1 MKLWAGCPSRPLSCG
16 QIETHQGV
24 GFKMTVSVRRVV
36 GAAAATALL
45 CSAVAACGGG
55 DDKGGEKASGTGSQ
69 SVAQAVKAAYTKT
82 SAAKSAKVDMT
93 MKMPTAAQGGGDM
106 KMSGTMGWD
115 PTVMDMTM
123 SGAAL
128 SGGGADAP
136 KNIRMLM
143 QDNVMYMDMGA
154 NAAKTMDGK
163 RWMKMDLA
171 AMAKKSGD
179 EKLASQMTGSLDNMN
194 QDPAQ
199 QIAVLLDSPNL
210 KHLGS
215 ATVDGAETQHYKG
228 KLTVD
233 EMLAK
238 NDSLKVLGK
247 SERDQLLKNV
257 KKAGIKTYDTEL
269 WINKDDLPVR
279 LDVTMDSSQGAI
291 QMSEKFSDYGAAVK
305 ADVPPASQTFDMM
318 EMLKELGGASGGAGS
333 STGSAS

>member
-1 MKLWAGCPSRPLSCG
+1 
-16 QIETHQGV
+16 
-24 GFKMTVSVRRVV
+24 MTVSVRRVV

-55 DDKGGEKASGTGSQ
+55 DDKGSEKKASGTGSQ
-69 SVAQAVKAAYTKT
+69 SVAQAVTAAYKKT

-93 MKMPTAAQGGGDM
+93 MKMPAAAQGGGDM

-123 SGAAL
+123 SGSAFAA
-128 SGGGADAP
+128 GGADAP

-143 QDNVMYMDMGA
+143 KDNVMYMDMGA
-154 NAAKTMDGK
+154 AAAKSMDGK

-171 AMAKKSGD
+171 AVAKESGD

-194 QDPAQ
+194 QDPAK

-215 ATVDGAETQHYKG
+215 ATVDGAETEHYKG

-233 EMLAK
+233 EMLGK
-238 NDSLKVLGK
+238 NDSLKVLSK
-247 SERDQLLKNV
+247 SERDQLLKSV
-257 KKAGIKTYDTEL
+257 KKAGIKNYDTEL

-279 LDVTMDSSQGAI
+279 LDVTMDSSQGAV

-305 ADVPPASQTFDMM
+305 ASTPPASQTFDMM
-318 EMLKELGGASGGAGS
+318 QMLKELGGASGAGGA
-333 STGSAS
+333 TGSASPGVDSGV

>member
-1 MKLWAGCPSRPLSCG
+1 
-16 QIETHQGV
+16 
-24 GFKMTVSVRRVV
+24 MTVSVRRVV

-55 DDKGGEKASGTGSQ
+55 DDKGEKKASGGTGSQ
-69 SVAQAVKAAYTKT
+69 SVAQAVSAAFKKT
-82 SAAKSAKVDMT
+82 SEAKSAKVDMT
-93 MKMPTAAQGGGDM
+93 MKMPTAAAQGGGDM

-128 SGGGADAP
+128 SAGGPDAP
-136 KNIRMLM
+136 KNIRMVM

-154 NAAKTMDGK
+154 AAAKGMDGK
-163 RWMKMDLA
+163 RWMKMDFA
-171 AMAKKSGD
+171 AIAKESGD
-179 EKLASQMTGSLDNMN
+179 AKTARQMTGSLDSMN

-215 ATVDGAETQHYKG
+215 ATVDGTETEHYKG

-233 EMLAK
+233 EMLEK
-238 NDSLKVLGK
+238 NDSLKVLSK
-247 SERDQLLKNV
+247 SERDQLLQNV

-279 LDVTMDSSQGAI
+279 LDVTMDSKQGPVEI
-291 QMSEKFSDYGAAVK
+291 SEKFSDYGAPVK
-305 ADVPPASQTFDMM
+305 AAVPPASETFDMM
-318 EMLKELGGASGGAGS
+318 QMLKELGGASGAGGATGS
-333 STGSAS
+333 SASGLDSGL

>member
-1 MKLWAGCPSRPLSCG
+1 
-16 QIETHQGV
+16 
-24 GFKMTVSVRRVV
+24 MTVSVRRVV

-55 DDKGGEKASGTGSQ
+55 DDKGEKKASGIGSQ
-69 SVAQAVKAAYTKT
+69 SVAQAVSAAFKKT
-82 SAAKSAKVDMT
+82 SDAKSAKVDMT

-106 KMSGTMGWD
+106 KMSGTMGWE
-115 PTVMDMTM
+115 PTAMDMTM

-128 SGGGADAP
+128 SAGGPDAP

-143 QDNVMYMDMGA
+143 RDNVMYMDMGA
-154 NAAKTMDGK
+154 NAAKSMDGK

-179 EKLASQMTGSLDNMN
+179 EKMARQMTGSLDNMN
-194 QDPAQ
+194 QDPAK

-215 ATVDGAETQHYKG
+215 ATVDGTETEHYKG

-238 NDSLKVLGK
+238 NDSLKVLSK
-247 SERDQLLKNV
+247 SERDQMLQSV

-279 LDVTMDSSQGAI
+279 LDVTMDSKQGPI
-291 QMSEKFSDYGAAVK
+291 EVSEKFSDYGTPVK
-305 ADVPPASQTFDMM
+305 ADVPPANQTFDMM
-318 EMLKELGGASGGAGS
+318 QMLKELGGASGAGSGAGS
-333 STGSAS
+333 SGLDSGA

>member
-1 MKLWAGCPSRPLSCG
+1 
-16 QIETHQGV
+16 
-24 GFKMTVSVRRVV
+24 MTVSVRRVV

-55 DDKGGEKASGTGSQ
+55 DDKGEKKASGIGSQ
-69 SVAQAVKAAYTKT
+69 SVAQAVSAAFKKT
-82 SAAKSAKVDMT
+82 SDAKSAKVDMT

-106 KMSGTMGWD
+106 KMSGTMGWE
-115 PTVMDMTM
+115 PTAMDMTM

-128 SGGGADAP
+128 SAGGPDSP
-136 KNIRMLM
+136 KNIRMIM
-143 QDNVMYMDMGA
+143 RDDVMYMDMGA
-154 NAAKTMDGK
+154 NAAKSMDGK

-179 EKLASQMTGSLDNMN
+179 EKMARQMTGSLDNMN
-194 QDPAQ
+194 QDPAK

-215 ATVDGAETQHYKG
+215 ATVDGTETEHYKG

-238 NDSLKVLGK
+238 NDSLKVLSK
-247 SERDQLLKNV
+247 SERDQMLQSV

-279 LDVTMDSSQGAI
+279 LDVTMDSKQGPI
-291 QMSEKFSDYGAAVK
+291 EVSEKFSDYGTPVK
-305 ADVPPASQTFDMM
+305 ADAPPANQTFDMM
-318 EMLKELGGASGGAGS
+318 QMLKELGGASGAGSGAGS
-333 STGSAS
+333 SGLDSGA

>member
-1 MKLWAGCPSRPLSCG
+1 
-16 QIETHQGV
+16 
-24 GFKMTVSVRRVV
+24 MTVSVRRVV

-55 DDKGGEKASGTGSQ
+55 DDKGEKKASGSGSQ
-69 SVAQAVKAAYTKT
+69 SVAQAVTAAYKKT
-82 SAAKSAKVDMT
+82 SAAKSAKVEMT
-93 MKMPTAAQGGGDM
+93 MKTPTAAQGGGDM
-106 KMSGTMGWD
+106 KMSGTLGWD

-123 SGAAL
+123 SGSAL
-128 SGGGADAP
+128 SAGGPDAP

-154 NAAKTMDGK
+154 NAAKSMDGK
-163 RWMKMDLA
+163 RWMKMDLG

-179 EKLASQMTGSLDNMN
+179 EKMARQMTGSLDSMN

-215 ATVDGAETQHYKG
+215 ATVDGTETEHYKG

-238 NDSLKVLGK
+238 NDSLKVLSK
-247 SERDQLLKNV
+247 SDRDQLLKSV

-279 LDVTMDSSQGAI
+279 LDVTMDSSQGAV

-305 ADVPPASQTFDMM
+305 ADVPPANQTFDMM
-318 EMLKELGGASGGAGS
+318 QMLKDLGGASGAGSTAGSSGAGS
-333 STGSAS
+333 GV

>member
-1 MKLWAGCPSRPLSCG
+1 
-16 QIETHQGV
+16 
-24 GFKMTVSVRRVV
+24 MTVSVRRVV

-55 DDKGGEKASGTGSQ
+55 DDKGGKKASGSGSQ
-69 SVAQAVKAAYTKT
+69 SVAQAVSAAYKKT
-82 SAAKSAKVDMT
+82 SDAKSAKVDMT

-106 KMSGTMGWD
+106 KMSGTMGWN
-115 PTVMDMTM
+115 PTTMDMTM

-128 SGGGADAP
+128 SAGGPDAP

-143 QDNVMYMDMGA
+143 RDNVMYMDMGA
-154 NAAKTMDGK
+154 NAAKSMDGK

-179 EKLASQMTGSLDNMN
+179 EKMARQMTGSLDNMN
-194 QDPAQ
+194 QDPAK

-215 ATVDGAETQHYKG
+215 ATVDGTETEHYKG

-238 NDSLKVLGK
+238 NDSLKVLSK
-247 SERDQLLKNV
+247 SERDQMLQSV

-279 LDVTMDSSQGAI
+279 LDVTMDSKQGPVEV
-291 QMSEKFSDYGAAVK
+291 SEKFSDYGTPVK

-318 EMLKELGGASGGAGS
+318 QMLKELGGASGAGSTAGSSGAGS
-333 STGSAS
+333 GV